1 MAFLVMTVTTT
12 GSVAVVVV
20 DGVVVVVGAGVGV
33 GKMLQVLKSG
43 DVGPATAVQ
52 LFSSESRSWHM

>member
-20 DGVVVVVGAGVGV
+20 GVVVVVGAGVGV
-33 GKMLQVLKSG
+33 GKILQVLKSG

>member
-12 GSVAVVVV
+12 GSVAEVVVA
-20 DGVVVVVGAGVGV
+20 GVVVVVGAGV

-52 LFSSESRSWHM
+52 VFSSESRS

>member
-20 DGVVVVVGAGVGV
+20 VGDVVVVVVGAGVG
-33 GKMLQVLKSG
+33 KMLQVLYSG
-43 DVGPATAVQ
+43 VVGPATAVQ